1 MGNGERRN
9 GSGAGGSGAVT
20 GDVSGVV
27 SGALLFDL
35 DGTLIHSD
43 ALHFEVFADFF
54 AERGQVIDLDFYNAN
69 IHGRSNL
76 DMFPAFFPD
85 ADAKALSDEKE
96 ARFRDRLSGRVP
108 PMPGAEALLDRAGKA
123 GWQVGVVT
131 NAPRDNAEHMLR
143 AIGLRD
149 AFDVLVIGEE
159 CARGKPDPE
168 PYLAAMRALGVPPE
182 VCIAFEDS
190 PSGTRAARASGAY
203 TVGIR
208 SSASHDTLRAAGAH
222 ASVHDFTDA
231 GMEDILAR
239 LARKAMS

>member
-1 MGNGERRN
+1 MGDGERRN
-9 GSGAGGSGAVT
+9 GSGAGGSGGVT
-20 GDVSGVV
+20 RDSA
-27 SGALLFDL
+27 GALLFDL

-54 AERGQVIDLDFYNAN
+54 AERGRTIDLDFYNAN

-85 ADAKALSDEKE
+85 DDAKALSDEKE

-108 PMPGAEALLDRAGKA
+108 PMPGAEALLERAGRA
-123 GWQVGVVT
+123 GWEVAVVT
-131 NAPRDNAEHMLR
+131 NAPRENAEHMLA
-143 AIGLRD
+143 AIGLRE
-149 AFDVLVIGEE
+149 AFEVLVIGEE
-159 CARGKPDPE
+159 CVRGKPDPE
-168 PYLAAMRALGVPPE
+168 PYLAAMRLLGVPPE
-182 VCIAFEDS
+182 LCIAFEDS
-190 PSGTRAARASGAY
+190 PSGVRAARASGAH

-222 ASVHDFTDA
+222 VTVQDFADA

-239 LARKAMS
+239 L